1 MKRIKLNVK
10 RMKQVFLDKINHVWD
25 SKIIFGSTNTFEIV
39 FYMILILAE
48 ALFLKV
54 RKFLGSMMPK
64 EFRNDLV

>member
-10 RMKQVFLDKINHVWD
+10 QMKQVFLDEINHVWD
-25 SKIIFGSTNTFEIV
+25 SKIIFGSMNTFEIV

-54 RKFLGSMMPK
+54 RMFLGSMMPK